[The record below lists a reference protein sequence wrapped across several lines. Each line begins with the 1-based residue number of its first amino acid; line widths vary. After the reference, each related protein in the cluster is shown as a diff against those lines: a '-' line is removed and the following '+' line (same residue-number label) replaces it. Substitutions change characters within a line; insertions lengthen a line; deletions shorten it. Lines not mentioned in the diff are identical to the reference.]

1 MREKI
6 QPGQIA
12 ELRQLLAQARPRV
25 EALDL
30 KAFARACLQCLPALL
45 DEVEAGRRQGLL
57 VQTQEEVRAA
67 QILRTAQETGQAAL
81 LTPDDLQALKLG
93 YAAVSARVRRLSA
106 EAVEAGLSAKMK
118 IGELENQ
125 IAKLKI
131 AMLTAGQRS
140 G

>member
-30 KAFARACLQCLPALL
+30 KAFARACLQTLPALL
-45 DEVEAGRRQGLL
+45 DEVEASRKQALL
-57 VQTQEEVRAA
+57 VQTQEEASAA
-67 QILRTAQETGQAAL
+67 QILRSAQETGQPAL

-93 YAAVSARVRRLSA
+93 YVAANARVRRLSS

-118 IGELENQ
+118 ITELENQ
-125 IAKLKI
+125 IAQLKI
-131 AMLTAGQRS
+131 AVLKSGQRS